1 MLFHDTVTG
10 QLHEVPDHALAE
22 DAQGASGYGE
32 GQVMYDGLG
41 NPLGLWFLPK
51 VAALAAKAIAPL
63 AAKAIPAAAKFLPK
77 IAGKFLPKVTRFL
90 PNVTRFLPRVPQ
102 LVQRGLNLV
111 QRLPFQPQLP
121 MPMPAMPDPSAMMP
135 GPEPEQEL
143 GEMVYDGLGN
153 PVGFVPS
160 FSFRPP
166 GVSFQPPG
174 FSFRPPQFSFRPP
187 GVSITPPGVR
197 VGQPRPIM
205 GGFHILQRLRTA
217 LAQARAQGQ
226 APHPALVARYQQM
239 LNWYRRMR
247 AMRGG
252 IPPGWMRR
260 PVPYT
265 GLGPNRLY
273 MRCATW
279 PGPAGLVPASAA
291 TAAAATAAA
300 AAAAPSAGGRRRRR
314 RRR

>member
-22 DAQGASGYGE
+22 DPQGSSGYGE
-32 GQVMYDGLG
+32 GQVIYDGLG

-51 VAALAAKAIAPL
+51 IALAAKALAPL
-63 AAKAIPAAAKFLPK
+63 AAKAIPAVAKFLPK
-77 IAGKFLPKVTRFL
+77 IAGKILPKVTRFL
-90 PNVTRFLPRVPQ
+90 PNVTRFLPRIPQ
-102 LVQRGLNLV
+102 LIQRGMNIV
-111 QRLPFQPQLP
+111 QRLPFQPRFPLP
-121 MPMPAMPDPSAMMP
+121 MPMPAAPMPMPSLPEPSMM
-135 GPEPEQEL
+135 PEPEQEM

-160 FSFRPP
+160 FSFRAP
-166 GVSFQPPG
+166 GVSF
-174 FSFRPPQFSFRPP
+174 RPPSFSFRPP
-187 GVSITPPGVR
+187 GLSVTPPGVS
-197 VGQPRPIM
+197 VGPARPIM
-205 GGFHILQRLRTA
+205 GGFHILQRLRAA

-226 APHPALVARYQQM
+226 APNPALVARYQQM
-239 LNWYRRMR
+239 LSWYRRMR

-252 IPPGWMRR
+252 RIPPGWMRR

-291 TAAAATAAA
+291 TAAAA
-300 AAAAPSAGGRRRRR
+300 AAAAPGGRRRRR
-314 RRR
+314 RRRR